1 MGYRSFLAMMIAG
14 TVAACGLLMYV
25 IFNINPFESGLI
37 GLFVFYISL
46 YASLVGLLSLAGI
59 IFRVHIRNRLQT
71 AFREVRIA
79 FRHAVLLSG
88 VAVTA
93 LILSSI
99 NWLAWWNFM
108 ILLAVIGLLE
118 YVFLT
123 IQESRRG

>member
-14 TVAACGLLMYV
+14 TGAACVLLGYV
-25 IFNINPFESGLI
+25 ILNVNPFESGLI

-46 YASLVGLLSLAGI
+46 YASLIGLMSLAGI
-59 IFRVHIRNRLQT
+59 TFRIHIRNRQQT

-88 VAVTA
+88 VAVVA

-99 NWLAWWNFM
+99 NWLAWWNFF
-108 ILLAVIGLLE
+108 ILLAIIGVLE